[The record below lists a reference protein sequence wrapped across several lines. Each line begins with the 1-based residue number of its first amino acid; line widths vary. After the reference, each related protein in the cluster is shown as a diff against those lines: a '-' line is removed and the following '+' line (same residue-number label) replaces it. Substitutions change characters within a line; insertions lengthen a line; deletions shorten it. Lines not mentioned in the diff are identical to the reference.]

1 MASLK
6 ELRTRIGS
14 VKNTQQITKAMKM
27 VAAAKLRNAQNN
39 LMQMRPY
46 AKGVHDVIA
55 HVAARTEA
63 HEHPLLA
70 RRTRKRAQ
78 IIVLTSDRGLCG
90 GFNNNVIKRAHR
102 YIDGTELSDQEQ
114 IAHGEHEHIELSLVG
129 KKGIDYFGRRDIPIR
144 NRYEEVLA
152 NPSLVN
158 ASNIGSNLVADFID
172 ENLDAVYVVYNEFK
186 SPIQQDVVM
195 EQILPVVPSLTD
207 VASEVDFKYEP
218 SKGIILD
225 TLLPAYVNVEVYR
238 AILESLA
245 GEMGARMTAMDSAT
259 RNAGDLISSLSLKYN
274 RARQAAITT
283 ELMEITSGSEA
294 LK

>member
-1 MASLK
+1 MSSLK
-6 ELRTRIGS
+6 DIKNRIKS
-14 VKNTQQITKAMKM
+14 VRNIQQITKAMKM

-39 LMQMRPY
+39 LMKMRPY
-46 AKGVHDVIA
+46 AKGIHDVIA
-55 HVAARTEA
+55 HVAARTDA
-63 HEHPLLA
+63 DEHPLLA

-102 YIDGTELSDQEQ
+102 YVDGKDLSEQEK

-129 KKGIDYFGRRDIPIR
+129 KKGIDYFGRREISIR
-144 NRYEEVLA
+144 NEYRDVLT
-152 NPSLVN
+152 NPNLVN
-158 ASNIGSNLVADFID
+158 ASNIGSNIVADFID
-172 ENLDAVYVVYNEFK
+172 ENLDAIYVVYNEFK

-218 SKGIILD
+218 SKAVILD
-225 TLLPAYVNVEVYR
+225 TLLPAYVNVEVFR